1 MRKQDALLYIPLEV
15 PMKKQHWL
23 LGEVS
28 KGFDEL
34 PHRIVYFYTTR
45 KLPEPRLR
53 LGGKRVFDL
62 EDVRRLEAV
71 LGKKWK
77 CPEVSN
83 PM

>member
-1 MRKQDALLYIPLEV
+1 
-15 PMKKQHWL
+15 MKKQHWL

-28 KGFDEL
+28 KGFDEF

-53 LGGKRVFDL
+53 LGGKRVFDRD
-62 EDVRRLEAV
+62 DVRRLEVA

-77 CPEVSN
+77 SPEESKPV
-83 PM
+83 